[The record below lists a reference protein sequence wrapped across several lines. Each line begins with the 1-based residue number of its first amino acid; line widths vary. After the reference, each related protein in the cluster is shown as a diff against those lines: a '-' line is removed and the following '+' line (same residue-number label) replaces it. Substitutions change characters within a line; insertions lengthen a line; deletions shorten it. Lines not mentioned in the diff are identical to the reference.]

1 MFYVFHKNRRTFDF
15 FKSTYGCL
23 KLRSWWRKMKKMSRV
38 MADDLKKK
46 KSSRSGISMS
56 VSDMWVSADGASGDG
71 HTGNRSWIR
80 WLGVPIEFAEEGQTW
95 STKCKC
101 RLDCDRVTL
110 LSRCIFTCTSYLL
123 PYTRSTAKKCV
134 VWLTVWSF
142 QHSPVS
148 HWVSEGL
155 QGYMEVAP
163 VLLESRNGV
172 T

>member
-23 KLRSWWRKMKKMSRV
+23 KLRSWWRIMKKMSRV